1 MMGRAHAL
9 TGVLGATCLAKITV
23 PDVPTFVL
31 LCTTLPG
38 AALFSDIDHARSTV
52 SNTFGPITR
61 VLSRVLHHRRETHSI
76 PGILS
81 IGLVISVCAKLND
94 PVNGPAMMYTCRA
107 VLAVVLI
114 LIWASVIRLFRIRGW
129 LDDFAPVP
137 FAVACAFF
145 PEWLLSMGIPPFP
158 FRVLGPAVIA
168 GMLIHVVG
176 DILTKQPVP
185 LLWPMSKAKTSLGL
199 FKAGGWFETW
209 IMTPLILGGIG
220 WSGWEWIMLIT

>member
-9 TGVLGATCLAKITV
+9 TGVLGATWLAKITNA
-23 PDVPTFVL
+23 DVPTFVL
-31 LCTTLPG
+31 VCTTLPG

-52 SNTFGPITR
+52 SNTFGPLTR

-94 PVNGPAMMYTCRA
+94 PVNGVPVMYTSRT

-114 LIWASVIRLFRIRGW
+114 LVWASVIRLFRISGK
-129 LDDFAPVP
+129 LDDFAPIP
-137 FAVACAFF
+137 FAVVFAFF
-145 PEWLLSMGIPPFP
+145 PEWLVSMGLSPFP
-158 FRVLGPAVIA
+158 FYVLGPVVIA

-185 LLWPMSKAKTSLGL
+185 LLWPLSKAKTSLGL
-199 FKAGGWFETW
+199 FKAGGWFERW
-209 IMTPLILGGIG
+209 IVTPALLGGIG
-220 WSGWEWIMLIT
+220 WTGWEWIMTIT